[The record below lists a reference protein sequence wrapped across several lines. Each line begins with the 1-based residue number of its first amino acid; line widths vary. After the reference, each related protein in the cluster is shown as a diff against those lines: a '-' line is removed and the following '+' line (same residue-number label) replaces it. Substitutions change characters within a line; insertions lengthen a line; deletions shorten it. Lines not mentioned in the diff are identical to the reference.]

1 MKLPGLLFKRG
12 TRRGWVLLGG
22 IGTAG
27 ALTLAPVAVGVAQA
41 GATSPTPVT
50 TTTTVVTNGN
60 WTSKTN
66 TVLTT
71 GKGCVSHCASLVDS
85 GS

>member
-12 TRRGWVLLGG
+12 TRRGWVLLAG

-41 GATSPTPVT
+41 SQVKLSTVPTMKTQVGTNNTWTSTSVPASSTPV
-50 TTTTVVTNGN
+50 
-60 WTSKTN
+60 
-66 TVLTT
+66 
-71 GKGCVSHCASLVDS
+71 S
-85 GS
+85 GVIG